1 MLHVFGRLYAGRRK
15 WGRLEP
21 LRTGLQAK
29 HPAAQPTLML
39 PKRNKRPQETDGKSW
54 GGSVTNNS
62 RSPGVAVNSQPS
74 DVSQQ
79 RADEIDLF
87 ELAQQLWREKILIAL
102 ITLAVS
108 VVAGAYAFITPP
120 KFASQIILSSAPI
133 GLYGELMARMQDQ
146 KTMLR
151 TEISPIAL
159 GRKLSSDAFGLLGSN
174 LESMRNRQRFI
185 LGTPERQGVSVSITQ
200 DRKNPEMLTL
210 SATGPDAVA
219 VQEFLN
225 QYLAFVAE
233 RTRAELNTYFN
244 LSLNTDQLITVEML
258 YSLEQPAVVN
268 SKPVKPRVLLI
279 LALGFVLG
287 GMLGVFVA
295 LVRGVFKKQKQRV

>member
-1 MLHVFGRLYAGRRK
+1 M
-15 WGRLEP
+15 
-21 LRTGLQAK
+21 
-29 HPAAQPTLML
+29 
-39 PKRNKRPQETDGKSW
+39 
-54 GGSVTNNS
+54 
-62 RSPGVAVNSQPS
+62 NSQPS

-102 ITLAVS
+102 ITLAVTAA
-108 VVAGAYAFITPP
+108 AGAYAFITPP

-200 DRKNPEMLTL
+200 DRKNREMLTL

-258 YSLEQPAVVN
+258 YALEQPAMVN
-268 SKPVKPRVLLI
+268 PEPVKPRIPLI

-295 LVRGVFKKQKQRV
+295 LVRGVLRKQLQRA